1 MSTNQEPRN
10 ALTISSDVRNIPD
23 TLKRL
28 QAQLQSARN
37 RLAGPLRSSDDPDYV
52 AAVRAEMLPQLA
64 ETEARVI
71 AECDTV
77 LAALNRDE
85 QLLQGAGAF
94 TPDLTG
100 TDQAA
105 YPAALEVA
113 RVQLETLPPDQVEA
127 AVRAAVMH
135 GNRPQ
140 MAAFVAMAGLF
151 RARNLTGAWGVL
163 NALDDARA
171 ATQNRLGAMLV
182 EEIREHRQTVQAL
195 RYGVVDTANSE
206 EPGAQG
212 SVLDRHVFGGR
223 ERAQTRPAIDY
234 DALSRRAGVN
244 V

>member
-1 MSTNQEPRN
+1 MSTNQELRN
-10 ALTISSDVRNIPD
+10 ALTISDDVRNIPD

-28 QAQLQSARN
+28 RAQLQSARN

-52 AAVRAEMLPQLA
+52 AAIRAEMLPQLA

-100 TDQAA
+100 ADQAA
-105 YPAALEVA
+105 YPAALDVA

-127 AVRAAVMH
+127 AIRAAVMH

-151 RARNLTGAWGVL
+151 QARNLTGAWGVL

-171 ATQNRLGAMLV
+171 ATQNRLGATTV
-182 EEIREHRQTVQAL
+182 RTVQSASCVVAGLLAL
-195 RYGVVDTANSE
+195 KRL
-206 EPGAQG
+206 GA
-212 SVLDRHVFGGR
+212 
-223 ERAQTRPAIDY
+223 
-234 DALSRRAGVN
+234 
-244 V
+244 